1 MKILICGKGGC
12 GKSTIAAMLAKHLA
26 ERGFTVLVVD
36 ADESNVGLYRML
48 GLGKAKTLAEYLGGK
63 RGLKDRINGGDLT
76 LPKAVGEIPA
86 EVLSWKGNIAAI
98 SIGKIEEPGEGC
110 ACLYGLLAR
119 EFLRNLELGED
130 EVALVDTEAGIEHFG
145 RGLDLV
151 VDRIVNVAE
160 PNLESLLLS
169 RKIRDLARKAGVK
182 SVFVLNKAVP
192 GILDKVEP
200 KPDIVIPFAE
210 GLLYGGLEGKE
221 VEPLPQ
227 VGKLWGRIGS
237 D

>member
-1 MKILICGKGGC
+1 
-12 GKSTIAAMLAKHLA
+12 MLGRYLA
-26 ERGFTVLVVD
+26 EKGFTVLVVD

-48 GLGKAKTLAEYLGGK
+48 GLEEAKTLAECLGGK
-63 RGLKDRINGGDLT
+63 KRLREHIGQA
-76 LPKAVGEIPA
+76 LPKSVDEISAEAV
-86 EVLSWKGNIAAI
+86 SKRGNVSAIA
-98 SIGKIEEPGEGC
+98 IGKIEEPGEGC

-119 EFLRNLELGED
+119 EFLKNLELRED

-169 RKIRDLARKAGVK
+169 RKIQDLARKAGVK

-192 GILDKVEP
+192 GILDKIEP
-200 KPDIVIPFAE
+200 KPDITVPFDQD
-210 GLLYGGLEGKE
+210 LLWGSLAGKE

-227 VGKLWGRIGS
+227 LKSLWDLVSR
-237 D
+237 